1 MAHKE
6 ISEQIK
12 QETDEDLREEQEL
25 FRQNERIKRHGIP
38 AGF

>member
-1 MAHKE
+1 M
-6 ISEQIK
+6 SEKIK
-12 QETDEDLREEQEL
+12 QETEEDLREEREL